1 MLNIKLVGQDIIE
14 KNHELNGS
22 DISKYYFIEE
32 SAELIKELTKSM
44 RGKENRA
51 ELIKELSD
59 VYYTLSMLVQ
69 EYSVTD
75 EEINKNIRFKEDR
88 ARKEMGMI

>member
-1 MLNIKLVGQDIIE
+1 MFEIKLVDKEIIE

-44 RGKENRA
+44 RGKENRE
-51 ELIKELSD
+51 ELIKEMSD
-59 VYYTLSMLVQ
+59 VYYTLSMLAQ
-69 EYSVTD
+69 EYCVTD
-75 EEINKNIRFKEDR
+75 EEINLNIKFKEDR
-88 ARKEMGMI
+88 ARKEMGIK